1 MSSVLKLLTTV
12 LMKLSRIITALI
24 DFQSPAFSPKSKQI
38 DSNANLTTAGGF
50 DIERISTSC
59 CFFMDLTAV

>member
-12 LMKLSRIITALI
+12 LMKLSRIITALM
-24 DFQSPAFSPKSKQI
+24 DFQSLAFSPNNKQI

-50 DIERISTSC
+50 AIVRISTSC
-59 CFFMDLTAV
+59 CFFIDLTAM